1 MYSQNGI
8 SCTACVL
15 KEQCAFKALETEA
28 MDEIDQCKRT
38 QTFSRGETIFHQG
51 DESHYFYCLSSG
63 SVQVFRNSPYREQSF
78 SIVNTGGWLGFR
90 DALTG
95 SAYQHNARVLKTA
108 TVCKVPR
115 EKLQELL
122 ASQPEFAAE
131 ISRELALGWRDA
143 EKQSYNLGAR
153 NIMERLAD
161 FLLGLRH
168 SGLTGNGVRL
178 REMPMVSDGLPAG
191 GGHDEPVDFPEADL
205 PLTREVIATLL
216 GSSTESVIRAL
227 SDFKARGWIDT
238 KKGKVVFRNEPALE
252 RILVES

>member
-1 MYSQNGI
+1 MFVQNGH
-8 SCTACVL
+8 SCTSCVM
-15 KEQCAFKALETEA
+15 KNQCAFKGLSEKA
-28 MDEIDQCKRT
+28 MRDVDSTKRT
-38 QTFSRGETIFHQG
+38 QTYARGETIFHQG
-51 DESHYFYCLSSG
+51 DDSSHFYCVSSG

-78 SIVNTGGWLGFR
+78 AIVGPGGWLGFR
-90 DALTG
+90 DALG
-95 SAYQHNARVLKTA
+95 SSPYQHNARVLKTT

-115 EKLQELL
+115 EKLVDLVKTDP
-122 ASQPEFAAE
+122 AFARE
-131 ISRELALGWRDA
+131 ISMELAAGWREA

-161 FLLGLRH
+161 FLL
-168 SGLTGNGVRL
+168 SL
-178 REMPMVSDGLPAG
+178 REAEVT
-191 GGHDEPVDFPEADL
+191 GGHALGERSFRILDAEHKNPQGNFPEAEL

-238 KKGKVVFRNEPALE
+238 KKGKVVFRNEPALH